1 MLESLC
7 SSNVEIRQDIK
18 LLLIRPVD
26 PQGRNDSLFEYS
38 VNYLMPTTRV
48 DQIFCVG
55 GPPAVENMRSYI
67 KASHHVVAKGRGL
80 RRKGMMQ

>member
-55 GPPAVENMRSYI
+55 GPPTVENMRSYI
-67 KASHHVVAKGRGL
+67 KASHHVVAKGTWAEAQGYE
-80 RRKGMMQ
+80 Q